1 MPRFKSLISWKPDP
15 QAVESGRICH
25 HLDRHKSV
33 CVSSVLSDKP
43 PEDSAMVSNSVKH
56 VGSQTNSTSTESR
69 FASASAFQRGT
80 SSSDHETSRLAVVS
94 QHLSDKGISDEAAEL
109 ILASW
114 RTGTEQQYSGA
125 WRQWVSWCNKRKSN
139 PLSASIGTVSQFLT
153 SLYASGL
160 SYSTVNT
167 YRSAI
172 SMTHLPIDGV
182 PVGSHYLIKRL
193 MKGIFNKR
201 PPVPRYVI
209 SWPVEKVLRYL
220 KIMPGYDQISL
231 KLLTWKT
238 AILIA
243 LVSADRGDAIAA
255 LSTEYMIKDSEGYHF
270 LVSKPTK
277 CTRPGRG
284 IKQIDLPKFY
294 QGPAYLCSVLLGQI
308 FESH

>member
-1 MPRFKSLISWKPDP
+1 
-15 QAVESGRICH
+15 
-25 HLDRHKSV
+25 
-33 CVSSVLSDKP
+33 
-43 PEDSAMVSNSVKH
+43 MVSNSVKH

-114 RTGTEQQYSGA
+114 RAGIEQQYSGA

-153 SLYASGL
+153 SLYVSGL

-167 YRSAI
+167 YCSAI

-182 PVGSHYLIKRL
+182 PGGSHYLIKRL

-201 PPVPRYVI
+201 PLVPRYVI
-209 SWPVEKVLRYL
+209 SWPVEKVLRYP

-243 LVSADRGDAIAA
+243 LVSADTLCRGDAIAA
-255 LSTEYMIKDSEGYHF
+255 LSTEYMIKDSEGHHF

-284 IKQIDLPKFY
+284 IKQIDLPKFTKDRRVCVVY
-294 QGPAYLCSVLLGQI
+294 CLDKYLRAT
-308 FESH
+308 